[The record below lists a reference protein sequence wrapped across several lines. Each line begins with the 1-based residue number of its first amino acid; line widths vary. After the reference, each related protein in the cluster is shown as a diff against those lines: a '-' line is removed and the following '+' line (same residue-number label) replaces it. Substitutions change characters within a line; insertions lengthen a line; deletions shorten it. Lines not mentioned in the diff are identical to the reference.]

1 MAALAVFVASSTAV
15 VVAVVAVVVGIGAVV
30 VVAVVVAVAAAKML
44 HSWRMDV
51 EDIALFGNECFK
63 NEDGVKNNKSRK
75 TKRTSSGYYI

>member
-15 VVAVVAVVVGIGAVV
+15 VVAVVVGIGAVV